1 MPRSNLKY
9 ILDEINS
16 LRKSKNTLIL
26 AHNYQ
31 LGEIQDIADFCG
43 DSLELSIKA
52 SETTA
57 DILIFCGVR
66 FMAETAYILSP
77 KKKVLL
83 PVKDAGCLMA
93 DMVQVKHLK
102 ELRKK
107 HHGAIVVTYINSSA
121 AVKGESDICVTSSN
135 ALKIVSS
142 LPKDKEIIFVPD
154 ANLGSYIQKK
164 TGRKL
169 ILFPGY
175 CPVHQRIEKE
185 IVVRRKKENP
195 GAIILAHPECCPDVV
210 EEADEVLSTSGICDF
225 VKKSKN
231 QKFIIVT
238 ECGILHK
245 LQKENP
251 SKIFI
256 AASEQAICPEM
267 KFIRIEDVHL
277 ALKFEK
283 FRITVPE
290 RIRSKAENSIRK
302 MLDLSKQK

>member
-1 MPRSNLKY
+1 MPRGNLKY
-9 ILDEINS
+9 IFDEINS

-57 DILIFCGVR
+57 DILIFCGVK

-83 PVKDAGCLMA
+83 PVKDASCLMA
-93 DMVQVKHLK
+93 DMIQVKHLK

-107 HHGAIVVTYINSSA
+107 YPGSIVVTYINSSA

-135 ALKIVSS
+135 ALKIVSA
-142 LPKDKEIIFVPD
+142 LPKDKHIIFVPD
-154 ANLGSYIQKK
+154 ANLGTYISKK

-175 CPVHQRIEKE
+175 CPAHERIDKNLLF
-185 IVVRRKKENP
+185 RKKKENP
-195 GAIILAHPECCPDVV
+195 DAIVLAHPECQPEVIDL
-210 EEADEVLSTSGICDF
+210 ADEVMSTSEMCDF
-225 VKKSKN
+225 ARKSKN
-231 QKFIIVT
+231 KSFIIAT

-256 AASEQAICPEM
+256 EASEQAICPEM

-283 FRITVPE
+283 FRITVNE
-290 RIRSKAENSIRK
+290 RIRSKAELCIRK
-302 MLDLSKQK
+302 MIDLCK